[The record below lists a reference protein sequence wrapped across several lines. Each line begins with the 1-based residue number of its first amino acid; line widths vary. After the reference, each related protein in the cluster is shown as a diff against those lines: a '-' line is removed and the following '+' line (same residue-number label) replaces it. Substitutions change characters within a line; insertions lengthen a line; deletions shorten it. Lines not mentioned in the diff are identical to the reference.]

1 MRCSRGNHRDG
12 RHGRG
17 SDVLSRRHSRF
28 RPRRDAELRRDGTCR
43 AQLRRGAGSG
53 AVGPGGRYQPGR
65 PSGLASAPMTA
76 APRLPGLTLSDADQ
90 IVQTALEVGAER
102 GFPPLAVAVID
113 VAGEVVVLRR
123 SDGGM
128 PMTSRIAVA
137 KARSALVALKPS
149 GLLEKLPPG
158 IIDTAQ
164 HLYGGNF
171 VPRAGGVLIT
181 EGDLIVGAA
190 GASGAQSDEDEEAV
204 RTAVERWQK
213 TR

>member
-1 MRCSRGNHRDG
+1 
-12 RHGRG
+12 
-17 SDVLSRRHSRF
+17 
-28 RPRRDAELRRDGTCR
+28 
-43 AQLRRGAGSG
+43 
-53 AVGPGGRYQPGR
+53 
-65 PSGLASAPMTA
+65 MTG
-76 APRLPGLTLSDADQ
+76 APRLPGLSLSDADRITQ
-90 IVQTALEVGAER
+90 AALEVGAER

-128 PMTSRIAVA
+128 PMSSRIAVA

-149 GLLEKLPPG
+149 GLLDKLPPG
-158 IIDTAQ
+158 IIDTVQ
-164 HLYGGNF
+164 HLYGGDF

-204 RTAVERWQK
+204 QTAVERWQK